1 MFSKTKNPPD
11 SKGQGGQGLL
21 SATGKAGKGGF
32 SVLGPS
38 LKILGDVIAE
48 EAVHLDGSLE
58 GTLTCDSLIVG
69 TQGRFKGRLRA
80 REARIAGVVE
90 GALYVEKL
98 TAETGACISGEIHY
112 TELTVAAGARLEGP
126 MRYATTFEEET
137 PTEELAT
144 PTLKTVS

>member
-1 MFSKTKNPPD
+1 MFSKTKNPPA
-11 SKGQGGQGLL
+11 SKGQGGQGLP

-38 LKILGDVIAE
+38 LKILGDVISE
-48 EAVHLDGSLE
+48 ETVHLDGALE
-58 GTLTCDSLIVG
+58 GTLICESLIVG
-69 TQGRFKGRLRA
+69 AQGRFKGRLRA

-90 GALYVEKL
+90 GALSVEKL

-112 TELTVAAGARLEGP
+112 TELTVAAGARMEGP
-126 MRYATTFEEET
+126 MRYAATFDEKAPSKA
-137 PTEELAT
+137 PTT

>member
-11 SKGQGGQGLL
+11 SKGQSGQRLP

-38 LKILGDVIAE
+38 LRILGDVIAE

-58 GTLTCDSLIVG
+58 GTLVCDSLIVG
-69 TQGRFKGRLRA
+69 AQGRFKGRLRA
-80 REARIAGVVE
+80 REARVAGVVE

-112 TELTVAAGARLEGP
+112 TEVTVAAGARLEGP
-126 MRYATTFEEET
+126 MRYATTLEEVT
-137 PTEELAT
+137 PSEGRTT